1 MKTKK
6 QNPFLTGSL
15 PGGWRSLFGKA
26 LVFVFSA
33 LLFPNLVQAQVLGSA
48 NLCNSGSGPTTYDAT
63 TTTYTLSGTG
73 ACGYQ
78 AGTFDPNY
86 YAAIDGTSGY
96 GGDYQDAE
104 ICGACVAAHYGSNAV
119 TVMIIDNCS
128 TCTNSNQLDLGP
140 VPFQALTG
148 NTTGNYPV
156 TWNFVPCPLS
166 LMTGD
171 SSGKIE
177 YQWKSGCSATYDPIQ
192 FLDNLFPITGVSWGT
207 SSTGPFTAL
216 QSDYNNVGGNAYW
229 SNSGQNLNSTT
240 GPFYFVLTDAQG
252 GSVTLG
258 PISEADC
265 AVTHSASVQL
275 PGCGATNT
283 PGPTST
289 FTNTPGA
296 LTATPTSGG
305 ALTATPTSSGSTVV
319 NGITFASCSSGNP
332 SPGYSLSQ
340 NTVASGIGLDYAVA
354 GGECGQPLT
363 VTLPAGATPVTAYL
377 YVEYDIGSD
386 TGSLNNS
393 AVGFGSNTTPAG
405 VVDGAPVTWTVF
417 QNIYYNIRYGI
428 NPSWITGGGG
438 GGSQTTYTVNTSANP
453 NTCKGESLMVLYTNP
468 TETSMN
474 YVSIADGNNAWHAEE
489 NNTITAG
496 NGVAPPDAQLNW
508 SCMNPSCSNSSL
520 KFSSLGGRDNC
531 NDGALDGDEDQIEAY
546 GQGGVTCGQ
555 GSENGNGGGCGGPPN
570 TLWSGP
576 PGVLNCGGTNTP
588 GDYDRTYNLGNF
600 QGGATSLEWGFNMQE
615 QNAKASFWQ
624 QALVSQYQCN
634 PTQQCSVTQAFN
646 QNFIQSGWV
655 QGTVTFG
662 QGPWGESSSGVSFS
676 GGCNGKNNFLINTNV
691 TSGPGTLQVSMC
703 TNNNGGNFSGL
714 VFGYNTTTGN
724 GYGLQFYNNGSGNP
738 GELLWVQ
745 YTGGGFLHP

>member
-1 MKTKK
+1 M
-6 QNPFLTGSL
+6 
-15 PGGWRSLFGKA
+15 
-26 LVFVFSA
+26 
-33 LLFPNLVQAQVLGSA
+33 
-48 NLCNSGSGPTTYDAT
+48 
-63 TTTYTLSGTG
+63 
-73 ACGYQ
+73 
-78 AGTFDPNY
+78 
-86 YAAIDGTSGY
+86 
-96 GGDYQDAE
+96 
-104 ICGACVAAHYGSNAV
+104 
-119 TVMIIDNCS
+119 
-128 TCTNSNQLDLGP
+128 
-140 VPFQALTG
+140 
-148 NTTGNYPV
+148 
-156 TWNFVPCPLS
+156 
-166 LMTGD
+166 
-171 SSGKIE
+171 
-177 YQWKSGCSATYDPIQ
+177 
-192 FLDNLFPITGVSWGT
+192 
-207 SSTGPFTAL
+207 
-216 QSDYNNVGGNAYW
+216 
-229 SNSGQNLNSTT
+229 
-240 GPFYFVLTDAQG
+240 
-252 GSVTLG
+252 
-258 PISEADC
+258 
-265 AVTHSASVQL
+265 
-275 PGCGATNT
+275 
-283 PGPTST
+283 
-289 FTNTPGA
+289 
-296 LTATPTSGG
+296 
-305 ALTATPTSSGSTVV
+305 V

-428 NPSWITGGGG
+428 NPSWISGGGG

-745 YTGGGFLHP
+745 YTGGASSTLNTTNLANGAFNGCPYWVEVDVNASCQYSVKIASTQAGLSSAPVTATYTGGSCTTGYMGLSANNCENSIFQSFQFTGNCSTPTPTNTPTRTPTPTATQTATSSATSSATSTTTRTATASATSSATRRPFG